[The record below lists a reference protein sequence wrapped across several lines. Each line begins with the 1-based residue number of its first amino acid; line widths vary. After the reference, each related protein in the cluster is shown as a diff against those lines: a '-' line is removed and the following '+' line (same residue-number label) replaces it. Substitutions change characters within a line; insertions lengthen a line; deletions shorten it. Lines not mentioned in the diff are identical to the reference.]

1 MIAVDEEARD
11 QEARENAKNVHLCAN
26 HCCDGPF
33 LLREPVSGDLCWGV
47 VKQGLPHRYD
57 KLPSQC
63 ELEALVDEAPDP
75 EAESCGDDTTDN
87 APAQATL
94 FDDVDAREVHGQVER
109 HEAVGHE
116 VHDEG
121 RDIIQLVQSSIY
133 ARLETTCM
141 NWNGNQLLTSSA
153 SKNTGASWIQPQA
166 LTAVLQPNKNSI
178 QKRAFDL
185 TTLSGFS

>member
-1 MIAVDEEARD
+1 MP
-11 QEARENAKNVHLCAN
+11 
-26 HCCDGPF
+26 HC
-33 LLREPVSGDLCWGV
+33 
-47 VKQGLPHRYD
+47 YD
-57 KLPSQC
+57 KLSSQC

-75 EAESCGDDTTDN
+75 ETESCGDYTTDN

-94 FDDVDAREVHGQVER
+94 FDDVHAREVHGQVER
-109 HEAVGHE
+109 HEAVGHA

-121 RDIIQLVQSSIY
+121 RDVIQLVESSIQT
-133 ARLETTCM
+133 RLEIT
-141 NWNGNQLLTSSA
+141 WNRIQLLTSSA

-178 QKRAFDL
+178 QKRAFDF